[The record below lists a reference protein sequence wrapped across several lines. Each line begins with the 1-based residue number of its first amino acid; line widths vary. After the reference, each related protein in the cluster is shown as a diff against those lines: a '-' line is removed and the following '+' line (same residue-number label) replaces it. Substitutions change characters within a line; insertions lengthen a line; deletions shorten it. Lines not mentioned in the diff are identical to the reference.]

1 MSKINELFKKDLK
14 VVNIGL
20 ESFYNDLKKQEVPVT
35 HVNWR
40 PSAGGNKKLASLLSR
55 LK

>member
-1 MSKINELFKKDLK
+1 MSKVNELFNSELK
-14 VVNIGL
+14 VINVGL
-20 ESFYNDLKKQEVPVT
+20 ESFYNDLKKQEVPVI

-40 PSAGGNKKLASLLSR
+40 PTAGGNKKMASLLSR

>member
-1 MSKINELFKKDLK
+1 MSKINELFNKELK
-14 VVNIGL
+14 VVNMGL
-20 ESFYNDLKKQEVPVT
+20 ESFYKDLKEQKVPVT

-40 PSAGGNKKLASLLSR
+40 PAAGGNKKLSSLLSR

>member
-1 MSKINELFKKDLK
+1 MNKKYSLLNKDLK

-20 ESFYNDLKKQEVPVT
+20 ESFYNDLKSQKQDVV
-35 HVNWR
+35 HLDWR
-40 PSAGGNKKLASLLSR
+40 PTAGGNKRLSSMLNR